1 MKTQVQ
7 SRSRGFTLIEMV
19 GVLAI
24 IAILAAL
31 LIPRIMAALNEARL
45 NNAVLSLNTAKAAAI
60 SYFGKY
66 GRFGG
71 VGGVDDAD
79 GDVKWDLVLLQEGL
93 LDKLFTTRLSTTAD
107 VPAGEDE
114 DGNPTPAVYA
124 NAVVLSGPGPA
135 AVAAAGDHA
144 YNLDYDQNASNDATG
159 KWVVEA
165 VIQDVSLEDAIELNN
180 RIDGDADKL
189 TYGTDTSSLK
199 GRVKF
204 QAAQGASVADVY
216 IYLAHK

>member
-45 NNAVLSLNTAKAAAI
+45 NNAVLSINTAKAAAI

-71 VGGVDDAD
+71 LQGIEVAKEQE
-79 GDVKWDLVLLQEGL
+79 KWDATLLQEGL
-93 LDKLFTTRLSTTAD
+93 LEKPFTTRLSTAAD
-107 VPAGEDE
+107 D
-114 DGNPTPAVYA
+114 PTKSFYA
-124 NAVVLSGPGPA
+124 NEVKLSMA
-135 AVAAAGDHA
+135 ENSDTVRKADDTA
-144 YNLDYDQNASNDATG
+144 YNLDFDNDNTNDAKG

-165 VIQDVSLEDAIELNN
+165 VIRSVSLEDAIELNN
-180 RIDGDADKL
+180 RIDGDQDRL
-189 TYGTDTSSLK
+189 TYPLGESSVTTK

-204 QAAQGASVADVY
+204 EPPAESSGLTDVY